1 MDLLLSLQ
9 SADELRIASGYSFR
23 WLDLKNPLTGSL
35 GCPEEK
41 VAIEFLEVAEQ
52 LSSRNDW
59 TLSVAIGELL
69 EGTSAGAE
77 DSVDTHSQFSLPL
90 SARTL
95 DGFDYVKVALAG
107 SRDCKS
113 WEARAESLSQ
123 QLRAPS
129 KLILVHYADH
139 HLACAVDWTTTL
151 LTSRD
156 LGCEYILID
165 TFNKNGGR
173 LTDWLSTDESH
184 RCATEAERFG
194 LKLSLAG
201 SLRIEDLRTLEKT
214 GASILGIRG
223 AACLEGSRVSRLC
236 RDRLQELSSCIVNER
251 LATELR
257 ELGLSQRRSN

>member
-9 SADELRIASGYSFR
+9 SADELRMASDYSFL
-23 WLDLKNPLTGSL
+23 WLDLKNPLAGSL

-52 LSSRNDW
+52 LPSRNER

-69 EGTSAGAE
+69 GGTSAGNE
-77 DSVDTHSQFSLPL
+77 DSVDTRSQFPLPL

-95 DGFDYVKVALAG
+95 DRFDYVKVALAG

-113 WEARAESLSQ
+113 WKARAESLSQ
-123 QLRAPS
+123 QLRDPS

-151 LTSRD
+151 LASRD

-165 TFNKNGGR
+165 TFDKNGGR
-173 LTDWLSTDESH
+173 LTDWLSTDECQ

-194 LKLSLAG
+194 PKLSLAG
-201 SLRIEDLRTLEKT
+201 SLRIEDFRMLEKT

-223 AACLEGSRVSRLC
+223 AACVEGSRVSRLC
-236 RDRLQELSSCIVNER
+236 RDRLQKLSRCIADER

-257 ELGLSQRRSN
+257 